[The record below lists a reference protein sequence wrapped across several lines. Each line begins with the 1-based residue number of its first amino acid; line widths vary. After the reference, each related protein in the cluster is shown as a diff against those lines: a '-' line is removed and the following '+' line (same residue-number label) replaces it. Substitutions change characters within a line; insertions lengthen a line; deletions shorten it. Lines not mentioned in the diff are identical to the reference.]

1 MYHSEHDKLTTAEK
15 LIMDYES
22 NGYLTPGQ
30 FTELR
35 MVIDDP
41 AFSDQA
47 RGALTRIF
55 EAARTDPLTE
65 IPTTAITKKDISRA

>member
-15 LIMDYES
+15 LIMDYEV

-30 FTELR
+30 FTELHT
-35 MVIDDP
+35 VIGDP

-47 RGALTRIF
+47 RDALTHTF

-65 IPTTAITKKDISRA
+65 IPTAAITKKDKSRA